1 MSNLVEDGSSPD
13 RVSRPR
19 SVDVV
24 AIRKRMGLSQ
34 IQFAN
39 RYGFSHTTL
48 RDWEQG
54 RRSPGSVART
64 LLTVLDRE
72 PQAVDRALQL
82 L

>member
-1 MSNLVEDGSSPD
+1 MSNLDEDTSSSN
-13 RVSRPR
+13 RISKLRP
-19 SVDVV
+19 VDVA
-24 AIRKRMGLSQ
+24 AIRKRMGMSQ
-34 IQFAN
+34 IQFAK

-72 PQAVDRALQL
+72 PQAVDRALQIL
-82 L
+82 